1 MRPCS
6 EYGKA
11 DVKRGTSASGRVFWP
26 GVKSD
31 AMGSQPGTNSDDS
44 VMRDLRR
51 QARLSPPLETAEQ
64 DRLLVRS
71 AAGDKSS
78 QDRVV
83 AANLG
88 MVIRLAEARDDKG
101 LSVPDLVQEGSLGLV
116 DAVRT
121 FSGSGANDFEA
132 FAQRKVGDQ
141 MDSAIAV
148 EASAVR
154 DGELLVAA
162 ANDYEKTEL
171 LLRRELRRAATE
183 NAIAEKLEW
192 TVERTRY
199 VAQVV
204 ADARRR
210 HDEEL
215 LQFIDP
221 DAIDFDGTV
230 DGE

>member
-1 MRPCS
+1 
-6 EYGKA
+6 
-11 DVKRGTSASGRVFWP
+11 
-26 GVKSD
+26 
-31 AMGSQPGTNSDDS
+31 MGLQPVPDGDEA
-44 VMRDLRR
+44 VLRDLRR
-51 QARLSPPLETAEQ
+51 QARTNPPLDAGEQQVLLASSAEG
-64 DRLLVRS
+64 DR
-71 AAGDKSS
+71 KSI
-78 QDRVV
+78 DRVV

-88 MVIRLAEARDDKG
+88 MVLRLAEARDDRG

-121 FSGSGANDFEA
+121 FARSGVDDFA
-132 FAQRKVGDQ
+132 SFAEQKVAAQ
-141 MDSAIAV
+141 MDAAIAAE
-148 EASAVR
+148 EAAVR
-154 DGELLVAA
+154 DAELLVAA
-162 ANDYEKTEL
+162 ANDYERTEL
-171 LLRRELRRAATE
+171 LLRRELHRAATMSE
-183 NAIAEKLEW
+183 IAEKLEW
-192 TVERTRY
+192 TVERTKY